1 MAEIRLSKLTKQFS
15 VGLARLVDF
24 LNSIGANVE
33 MNPNAKV
40 SDAYL
45 PHIEAKF
52 GEDLKLKKD
61 SERVTI
67 KLKEI
72 IEMGAT
78 QSKDATNTSLDNGKV
93 VKGSATEPRTP
104 YPTQESQIIT
114 PKPVVKPQVNTDAS
128 EIIQLFS
135 TDNAIGDMVS
145 VDLTNGKTI
154 QGCVKEI
161 NATSVVIE
169 GADGKK
175 IRLFDKLIGGWENI
189 PSQNVIHEEVIIEP
203 EEEIIEPEEEITKA
217 LQEGDPQTIRT
228 DAPSVMSDN
237 NVKSVEIRD
246 AGNIFDE
253 CKRLLK
259 LLFNGLHIDPVGVID
274 TNATISSIND
284 IFLHANLDDGP
295 RVRIPTEYFVGYLSQ
310 GVNVGTR
317 VFCRPILK
325 DGGLISNTTIQEFSY
340 ADLMRFIIRLCN
352 NKDSNSLKHVLKI
365 MWNMPKFA
373 TSEEFLRKIYRCI
386 SNPNEKNLNEICS
399 IKSLVEPK
407 SSAPIDE
414 FESAIRNYQEFKQA
428 LDKENLLYNVN
439 HSRLSTLIDDVKPII
454 DKYSEMYKLT
464 PNATIQKVM
473 ATSMIAEY
481 EGVRIRLFYQQIID
495 RDLLLN
501 IRNNP
506 EIQHDV
512 VLQTYLHKNKGE
524 IRASAILAPVSLS
537 RAYEL
542 ICNYSKEGNYYY
554 LKKAIV
560 ALKNYLCNIVEKKE
574 ISTINKV
581 SKYLNEIMNSNESV
595 QIPNISIIFSE
606 KAELFSV
613 ESKRLHREALIKVDS
628 LRASGQ
634 DSEALEYLDKLIAS
648 NKLLPKHISALLLR
662 KAQILATLDDRELA
676 IEAYKDVIKYDEG
689 IGKSEVNLSHLY
701 TELARIQS
709 QIPELREDAIKSAKA
724 ALKYRDNKIA
734 QNLLDSIMSDSS
746 SGEGKETLM
755 ISSEESSSINLA
767 SRMLD
772 VDIKEHNYT
781 DKAII
786 ENNGKP
792 TPTIAQRIFEEAS
805 QTDDVENYP
814 LFLEA
819 AKAFSE
825 LKIGSYEYLSYAK
838 AVASYAR
845 LKGNYLLRTF
855 RKEILT
861 STNVETSALTHLKDS
876 AQSYYIESLSFW
888 SYISVEDS
896 ESEDEEATFYDE
908 VDKDVNRHSWENI
921 VQEILANYLRLDVA
935 LFYAKDPSISVNVNS
950 LFEASF
956 TELFNKCIKS
966 GSPELETIAFMT
978 VIKIGSF
985 SSAVWNDVVR
995 MGGVTGLYG
1004 SFYKEKNRNRIFN
1017 LINEI
1022 EGIQISTNLQPKEF
1036 LREAFKAHSNTMESL
1051 EKKSEMILRE
1061 PLSPYEV
1068 ERLYNLWLGVDAY
1081 KRIFCHTE
1089 NETKRRIDDIL
1100 KVLRPYANRSDQ
1112 ERSDLLLQAR
1122 DIIESEIAFIE
1133 RNTTYYGRTIF
1144 FPLLTKW
1151 RREIRALQREKMASK
1166 LPCLNVMPDP
1176 PYIIEKEGKRTI
1188 NLLIKNNGES
1198 TAEGFRLMANIS
1210 SVSSDEQIEIERE
1223 TIADIP
1229 INHKVS
1235 FIIELG
1241 NGIQDR
1247 AVDLNIK
1254 VQPLYLS
1261 SFIES
1266 TESSF
1271 TIEEE
1276 PATPLLFEDVIW
1288 DDGPV
1293 TPENLFFGRKE
1304 LINKLLKH
1312 YTSVQKNKPYIL
1324 YGLTRT
1330 GKSSIVKFLGEE
1342 ITGKSVISNGKKLI
1356 VLHFSMDLDKA
1367 DAREDAK
1374 EIWAF
1379 FIKTCLYDK
1388 LYEYAEKYNISLTE
1402 FTPRD
1407 NPRASDF
1414 DEFLIKLSRAG
1425 FYPFITMDEFSY
1437 MKSLMQMP
1445 RQKLR
1450 PAFLHQLRQYSFN
1463 GLASFMYVGTYD
1475 IKDLITNK
1483 EYGITG
1489 QLTHCIDYQL
1499 NEIDDISA
1507 RGLMDVLGEKLI
1519 FTDDAK
1525 DLISSLS
1532 GNVPYFIQI
1541 ICKNCGFYAVE
1552 HRRGHIGFPELE
1564 QVMDVL
1570 LGDRDEDDESVIKK
1584 LTINPFEDNQYSAT
1598 DPEEVHAIISSIAY
1612 LNKNN
1617 KHNPRGVG
1625 IGELEKLWA
1634 NYGISDYR
1642 PKIGSAITLLVEK
1655 KILEQYEDDGVPVY
1669 RITVDLFRRWWGNEY
1684 PDISLCL
1691 SSLLR

>member
-1 MAEIRLSKLTKQFS
+1 MADIRLSKLTKIFGI
-15 VGLARLVDF
+15 GLARLVDF
-24 LNSIGANVE
+24 LNELGANVE
-33 MNPNAKV
+33 MNPNAKI
-40 SDAYL
+40 SDKYL
-45 PHIEAKF
+45 PAIEAKF
-52 GEDLKLKKD
+52 GEDMKLKKD
-61 SERVTI
+61 SERATI
-67 KLKEI
+67 KLREIFEMVKDKE
-72 IEMGAT
+72 
-78 QSKDATNTSLDNGKV
+78 SLDDSLSPVKEV
-93 VKGSATEPRTP
+93 VIKKTSSSSVPSR
-104 YPTQESQIIT
+104 Q
-114 PKPVVKPQVNTDAS
+114 PQVAQNSEPASLIKLQENPDAS

-135 TDNAIGDMVS
+135 SDNSVGDYVS
-145 VDLTNGKTI
+145 VDLTNGKTV

-161 NATSVVIE
+161 NATSIVIE
-169 GADGKK
+169 GEDGKK
-175 IRLFDKLIGGWENI
+175 VRLFDKLIGGWENI
-189 PSQNVIHEEVIIEP
+189 PNQNVSL
-203 EEEIIEPEEEITKA
+203 EEEIVES
-217 LQEGDPQTIRT
+217 EGDIVNNSDDEKADTSHNET
-228 DAPSVMSDN
+228 PSILSEDH
-237 NVKSVEIRD
+237 
-246 AGNIFDE
+246 GNYVGAACIERILDE
-253 CKRLLK
+253 CKRLIK
-259 LLFNGLHIDPVGVID
+259 LLFNGLHIDPAAMID
-274 TNATISSIND
+274 TNATISSINGLY
-284 IFLHANLDDGP
+284 LHADLDDGSS
-295 RVRIPTEYFVGYLSQ
+295 VRIPTEYFIGYLSQ

-325 DGGLISNTTIQEFSY
+325 DGELISNTTLQEFSY
-340 ADLMRFIIRLCN
+340 ADLMRLIIRLCN
-352 NKDSNSLKHVLKI
+352 NQDANSLKHVLKI
-365 MWNMPKFA
+365 MWNMPTFA
-373 TSEEFLRKIYRCI
+373 SHEEFLRKIHKYVI
-386 SNPNEKNLNEICS
+386 YPTDKNLDEICS
-399 IKSLVEPK
+399 INSLVEQKEPD
-407 SSAPIDE
+407 SVSDY
-414 FESAIRNYQEFKQA
+414 ESAIRNYQGFKQA
-428 LDKENLLYNVN
+428 LDTENGLYDIDNEYLMSMSEKIKQLVE
-439 HSRLSTLIDDVKPII
+439 RRDYTLVA
-454 DKYSEMYKLT
+454 
-464 PNATIQKVM
+464 NATIQRVM
-473 ATSMIAEY
+473 GTSMIADVKGEK
-481 EGVRIRLFYQQIID
+481 VRVFYQNVID
-495 RDLLLN
+495 KDLLLK

-506 EIQHDV
+506 DSQHPV
-512 VLQTYLHKNKGE
+512 VIQTYQVKNKSE
-524 IRASAILAPVSLS
+524 LRASAVFSAESL
-537 RAYEL
+537 YNL
-542 ICNYSKEGNYYY
+542 YDIYINYVHEGNYYY
-554 LKKAIV
+554 AKKTLQPLRFYLNTRLTKEEKQLPTSLINYFNSSRKSSGV
-560 ALKNYLCNIVEKKE
+560 AL
-574 ISTINKV
+574 
-581 SKYLNEIMNSNESV
+581 
-595 QIPNISIIFSE
+595 IPNITLIFSE
-606 KAELFSV
+606 KRELFSE
-613 ESKRLHREALIKVDS
+613 ESKRFHREVIQKVDS
-628 LRASGQ
+628 YRAEGR
-634 DSEALEYLDKLIAS
+634 DEDALKYLDEWIKS
-648 NKLLPKHISALLLR
+648 GKLLPKHVSSLLLR

-676 IEAYKDVIKYDEG
+676 IDAYKEVIKYDES
-689 IGKSEVNLSHLY
+689 IGKSELNLSHLY

-709 QIPELREDAIKSAKA
+709 QVPELKKDAIESAKA
-724 ALKYRDNKIA
+724 ALRYRDNKIA
-734 QNLLDSIMSDSS
+734 QNLLDSIMSESS
-746 SGEGKETLM
+746 NNESSDTLM
-755 ISSEESSSINLA
+755 ISSEDALSISLT

-792 TPTIAQRIFEEAS
+792 TPTIAQKIFEDAS

-855 RKEILT
+855 HKEILT
-861 STNVETSALTHLKDS
+861 SSNVEASALIHLKDS
-876 AQSYYIESLSFW
+876 AQSYYIESLSYW

-896 ESEDEEATFYDE
+896 ESEEDETAFYE
-908 VDKDVNRHSWENI
+908 DVEKKIHKHSWENI

-935 LFYAKDPSISVNVNS
+935 LFYARNPNASVNVNS

-966 GSPELETIAFMT
+966 GSTELEKVAFTT

-995 MGGVTGLYG
+995 MGGVTGLYN

-1022 EGIQISTNLQPKEF
+1022 EGTQISTSLQPKEF
-1036 LREAFKAHSNTMESL
+1036 LRESFKAHSNTMESL
-1051 EKKSEMILRE
+1051 EKKSEFLLRE

-1068 ERLYNLWLGVDAY
+1068 ERLYNLWLGVDSF
-1081 KRIFCHTE
+1081 KRLFCDTE

-1100 KVLRPYANRSDQ
+1100 KILRPYANRTDQ

-1122 DIIESEIAFIE
+1122 DIIESEISFIDH
-1133 RNTTYYGRTIF
+1133 NTTYYGRTIF

-1151 RREIRALQREKMASK
+1151 RTEIIALQREKMASK

-1176 PYIIEKEGKRTI
+1176 PYIIEKEGRRTI
-1188 NLLIKNNGES
+1188 NLLIKNTGES
-1198 TAEGFRLMANIS
+1198 TAEGFRLIANIS
-1210 SVSSDEQIEIERE
+1210 SVHSDEQIEIERE
-1223 TIADIP
+1223 TITDIP

-1247 AVDLNIK
+1247 AIDLNIK

-1266 TESSF
+1266 SESSY

-1276 PATPLLFEDVIW
+1276 PPTPLKFEDVIW

-1304 LINKLLKH
+1304 LINKFLRH

-1330 GKSSIVKFLGEE
+1330 GKSSIVKYLGEA
-1342 ITGKSVISNGKKLI
+1342 ITGKSVISNGKKLV

-1367 DAREDAK
+1367 DLREDAK
-1374 EIWAF
+1374 AIWSF
-1379 FIKTCLYDK
+1379 FINTCLYDK
-1388 LYEYAEKYNISLTE
+1388 IYDDYADRFGIPLAD
-1402 FTPRD
+1402 FTPRQ
-1407 NPRASDF
+1407 NPKASDF
-1414 DEFLIKLSRAG
+1414 EEFLIKLNRAG

-1463 GLASFMYVGTYD
+1463 GYASFMYVGTYD

-1489 QLTHCIDYQL
+1489 QLTHCIAYQL
-1499 NEIDDISA
+1499 NEIDDVSA
-1507 RGLMDVLGEKLI
+1507 RELMGVLGEKLI

-1541 ICKNCGFYAVE
+1541 ICKNCGYYAVE
-1552 HRRGHIGFPELE
+1552 NRRGHIGFPELE
-1564 QVMDVL
+1564 EVMDVL
-1570 LGDRDEDDESVIKK
+1570 LGDSEEDDDSIIKR
-1584 LTINPFEDNQYSAT
+1584 LTEYPFEDNQFYAT
-1598 DPEEVHAIISSIAY
+1598 DPKEVHAVISSIAY

-1634 NYGISDYR
+1634 DYGISDYR
-1642 PKIGSAITLLVEK
+1642 PRIGGAITLLVER
-1655 KILEQYEDDGVPVY
+1655 KIIVQYEDDGVPVY
-1669 RITVDLFRRWWGNEY
+1669 RIAVDLFRRWWGNEY
-1684 PDISLCL
+1684 PDISLSL
-1691 SSLLR
+1691 SSLLRKTL

>member
-1 MAEIRLSKLTKQFS
+1 MADIRLSKLTKIFGI
-15 VGLARLVDF
+15 GLARLVDF
-24 LNSIGANVE
+24 LNELGANVE
-33 MNPNAKV
+33 MNPNAKI
-40 SDAYL
+40 SDKYL
-45 PHIEAKF
+45 PAIEAKF
-52 GEDLKLKKD
+52 GEDMKLKKD
-61 SERVTI
+61 SERATI
-67 KLKEI
+67 KLREIFEMVKDKESMDDSLSPVKEVVI
-72 IEMGAT
+72 
-78 QSKDATNTSLDNGKV
+78 KKTSSSSV
-93 VKGSATEPRTP
+93 PSR
-104 YPTQESQIIT
+104 Q
-114 PKPVVKPQVNTDAS
+114 PQVAQNSEPASLIKLQENPDAS

-135 TDNAIGDMVS
+135 SDNSVGDYVS
-145 VDLTNGKTI
+145 VDLTNGKTV

-161 NATSVVIE
+161 NATSIVIE
-169 GADGKK
+169 GEDGKK
-175 IRLFDKLIGGWENI
+175 VRLFDKLIGGWENI
-189 PSQNVIHEEVIIEP
+189 PNQNVSL
-203 EEEIIEPEEEITKA
+203 EEEIVES
-217 LQEGDPQTIRT
+217 EGDIVNNSDDEKADTSHNET
-228 DAPSVMSDN
+228 PSILSEDHGN
-237 NVKSVEIRD
+237 SVGAACIERIL
-246 AGNIFDE
+246 AE
-253 CKRLLK
+253 CKRLIK
-259 LLFNGLHIDPVGVID
+259 LLFNGLHIDPAAMID
-274 TNATISSIND
+274 TNATISSINSVY
-284 IFLHANLDDGP
+284 LHADLDDGSS
-295 RVRIPTEYFVGYLSQ
+295 VRIPTEYFIGYLSQ

-325 DGGLISNTTIQEFSY
+325 DGELISNTTLQEFSY
-340 ADLMRFIIRLCN
+340 ADLMRLIIRFCN
-352 NKDSNSLKHVLKI
+352 NLDANSLKHVLKI
-365 MWNMPKFA
+365 MWNMPTFA
-373 TSEEFLRKIYRCI
+373 SHEEFLRKIFKCI
-386 SNPNEKNLNEICS
+386 ARPTEKYLKEICS
-399 IKSLVEPK
+399 IKSLVEHEYT
-407 SSAPIDE
+407 APIDE

-428 LDKENLLYNVN
+428 LDKENLLYNVDRD
-439 HSRLSTLIDDVKPII
+439 RLSVLIDNIKPIV
-454 DKYSEMYKLT
+454 DKYSDMYKLI
-464 PNATIQKVM
+464 PNAIIQKVM
-473 ATSMIAEY
+473 GTSMIAEY
-481 EGVRIRLFYQQIID
+481 DGVRVRLFYQQILD

-506 EIQHDV
+506 ETQHNV
-512 VLQTYLHKNKGE
+512 VLLTYLHKSKGE
-524 IRASAILAPVSLS
+524 IRASAILSPASLN
-537 RAYEL
+537 RVYEL
-542 ICNYSKEGNYYY
+542 ICNYFKEGDFYY
-554 LKKAIV
+554 LKKTVIAF
-560 ALKNYLCNIVEKKE
+560 KNYLSTIAEKKD
-574 ISTINKV
+574 INTINKV
-581 SKYLNEIMNSNESV
+581 SKYLNEIRNSNESV

-613 ESKRLHREALIKVDS
+613 ESKRLHRDALIKVDS
-628 LRASGQ
+628 LRASGH

-648 NKLLPKHISALLLR
+648 DKLLPKHISALLLR

-676 IEAYKDVIKYDEG
+676 IEAYKDVIKYDES

-709 QIPELREDAIKSAKA
+709 QIPELREDAIESAKA

-746 SGEGKETLM
+746 NSEGNEALM
-755 ISSEESSSINLA
+755 ISSEEIVSINLA

-772 VDIKEHNYT
+772 VDIKEHKYT

-805 QTDDVENYP
+805 QTDDLENYP

-855 RKEILT
+855 QKEILT
-861 STNVETSALTHLKDS
+861 SSNVETTDLTHLKDS

-888 SYISVEDS
+888 SYISGEDS
-896 ESEDEEATFYDE
+896 ESEEDDSSFFEEDGDNIKT
-908 VDKDVNRHSWENI
+908 KHGWENI

-935 LFYAKDPSISVNVNS
+935 LFYAKVSSASVNVNH

-966 GSPELETIAFMT
+966 GSLDLEKVAFMT

-985 SSAVWNDVVR
+985 SSAVWNDVVKL
-995 MGGVTGLYG
+995 GGVDGLYG
-1004 SFYKEKNRNRIFN
+1004 SFRNSRKHIYN
-1017 LINEI
+1017 LINDI
-1022 EGIQISTNLQPKEF
+1022 EETLIDMSLQPKEF
-1036 LREAFKAHSNTMESL
+1036 LREAFKAHSNTMESF
-1051 EKKSEMILRE
+1051 EKRAELILRE

-1068 ERLYNLWLGVDAY
+1068 ERLYNLWLAVDSF
-1081 KRIFCHTE
+1081 KRLFCETE
-1089 NETKRRIDDIL
+1089 SETKRRIDDIL
-1100 KVLRPYANRSDQ
+1100 KILRPYANRSDQ

-1122 DIIESEIAFIE
+1122 DAIESEIKFIE
-1133 RNTTYYGRTIF
+1133 GNTTYYGRTIF

-1151 RREIRALQREKMASK
+1151 RSEIITLQREKMASK
-1166 LPCLNVMPDP
+1166 LPCLNVIPDP

-1198 TAEGFRLMANIS
+1198 TAEGFRLVANIS

-1223 TIADIP
+1223 TITDIP

-1247 AVDLNIK
+1247 AIDLYIK

-1276 PATPLLFEDVIW
+1276 PATPLEFEDVIW

-1304 LINKLLKH
+1304 LINKLLRH

-1342 ITGKSVISNGKKLI
+1342 ITGKSVIANGKKLV
-1356 VLHFSMDLDKA
+1356 VLHFSMNLDEA

-1379 FIKTCLYDK
+1379 FIKTCLYGK
-1388 LYEYAEKYNISLTE
+1388 LYDYAEKYNIPLTE
-1402 FTPRD
+1402 FTPRE

-1507 RGLMDVLGEKLI
+1507 RELMDVLGEKLI

-1642 PKIGSAITLLVEK
+1642 PKIGGAITLLVEK

-1691 SSLLR
+1691 SSLLK